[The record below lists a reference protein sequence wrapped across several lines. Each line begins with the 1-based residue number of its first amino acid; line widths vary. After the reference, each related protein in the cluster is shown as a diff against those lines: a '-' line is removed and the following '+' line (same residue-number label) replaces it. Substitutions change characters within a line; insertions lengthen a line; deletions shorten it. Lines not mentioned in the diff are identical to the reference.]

1 MVVQI
6 GGIIILTTALICG
19 TWYAVTVRQMKTKAE
34 QRKTDKRNAHTERM
48 NKDNWSTLY
57 EDERQRRIDAE
68 TREKIA
74 KDQLRRAREQMATM
88 MIREAK

>member
-19 TWYAVTVRQMKTKAE
+19 TWYAVTVRQMQTKAE

-48 NKDNWSTLY
+48 NADNWSALY

-74 KDQLRRAREQMATM
+74 KDQLRRAREQMAKVKVK
-88 MIREAK
+88 EAK